1 MYPRVSRIGLSLLAG
16 ISSIALAQNAA
27 AQTTVATQTAAT
39 QTANIMMASG
49 PTIIV
54 TGQYFEE
61 DILSATKTDT
71 PLINVPQ
78 SLSVISREQID
89 DQALGDIGDI
99 LRYTPG
105 ASIGQGE
112 GHRDQ
117 ITIRGQNTTADFYID
132 GLRDDVQYFRPLYNL
147 ERIEIL
153 RGSNAMIFGRG
164 GGGGVINR
172 VTKIAE
178 PGETFGGGTA
188 SIDTFGSVYVSGDAN
203 IAASDTFG
211 LRLNAFYESLDNHRD
226 FFDGDRFAI
235 NPTATIEFG
244 PDTRLIGSYEYVDDD
259 RVVDRGVPSLNGAP
273 LEGFDNT
280 FFGSPSANFT
290 TLEAHISR
298 LRFEHDFSDNLSYNS
313 TLQYADYNKL
323 YQNIYPIGFDD
334 IANTVSLDGYRDTTQ
349 RENLIIQG
357 NLVWEGNSGAVGH
370 TLLLGYE
377 YGDQQTQ
384 NARRDIFFADSMDDQ
399 ITFGFTDPLAIPG
412 FAFPAFTRARNSDA
426 EFFSVYA
433 QDQIAISDHFIVVA
447 GIRFDHF
454 EIDVVDQIEVND
466 GAADG
471 NDGFLSR
478 SDSEWSPRIGVIYK
492 PRENVSF
499 YASYARSFLPRSGDQ
514 FLTLSP
520 TTEAL
525 APEQFDNYEI
535 GLKWDPQPGLSL
547 TAAIFRLDRENGT
560 TPDPNDPSNSILT
573 GSRTEGFELQLV
585 GEILPGWSVNAGY
598 SYLDADERG
607 RVVGTALANRTLAQ
621 VPEHMLSMW
630 NHIDVTEDFGI
641 GLGVTHQS
649 SQFASI
655 DNSVRLPSF
664 TRFDAALF
672 YDVNENVRVQVNVE
686 NLFDEDYFPAAHNNN
701 NISTGEPLNARFTV
715 RASF

>member
-1 MYPRVSRIGLSLLAG
+1 MHGAAS
-16 ISSIALAQNAA
+16 AQGATTQAANAM
-27 AQTTVATQTAAT
+27 TST
-39 QTANIMMASG
+39 G
-49 PTIIV
+49 PQIVV
-54 TGQYFEE
+54 TGQYFE
-61 DILSATKTDT
+61 DDTISATKTET

-89 DQALGDIGDI
+89 DQVLGDIGDV

-164 GGGGVINR
+164 GGGGIINR
-172 VTKIAE
+172 VTKTAVA
-178 PGETFGGGTA
+178 GDTFGNGTA
-188 SIDTFGSVYVSGDAN
+188 SIDTFGSVYLSGDAN
-203 IAASDTFG
+203 IAASDTIG

-226 FFDGDRFAI
+226 FFGGDRFAI
-235 NPTATIEFG
+235 NPTATVEFG
-244 PDTRLIGSYEYVDDD
+244 PNTRLIGSYEYVDDD
-259 RVVDRGVPSLNGAP
+259 RVVDRGVPSLNGEP

-280 FFGSPSANFT
+280 FFGDPDANFT

-298 LRFEHDFSDNLSYNS
+298 LRFEHDFSDSLSYNS

-323 YQNIYPIGFDD
+323 YQNIYPVGFDD
-334 IANTVSLDGYRDTTQ
+334 VANTVSLDGYRDTTQ

-357 NLVWEGNSGAVGH
+357 NLVWRGDTGAIGH

-399 ITFGFTDPLAIPG
+399 ITFGFTDPLAIP
-412 FAFPAFTRARNSDA
+412 AFTFPRFTRARNSDA

-433 QDQIAISDHFIVVA
+433 QDQIAIGDHVIVVA
-447 GIRFDHF
+447 GIRFDRF

-492 PRENVSF
+492 PQDNVSL

-520 TTEAL
+520 TTESL

-560 TPDPNDPSNSILT
+560 TPDPNDPGNSILT

-585 GEILPGWSVNAGY
+585 GEVLPGWSVNAGY

-607 RVVGTALANRTLAQ
+607 RVVGAALANRTLAQ
-621 VPEHMLSMW
+621 VPEHMISMW
-630 NHIDVTEDFGI
+630 NHIDVTEQFGV

-649 SQFASI
+649 SQFAAI

-672 YDVNENVRVQVNVE
+672 YDVSENVRVQVNVE

-701 NISTGEPLNARFTV
+701 NISTGEPFNARFTV
-715 RASF
+715 RAAF

>member
-1 MYPRVSRIGLSLLAG
+1 MLRSVSRPGLSLLAS
-16 ISSIALAQNAA
+16 ISSIAFVHGAASAQGVTTQAANAM
-27 AQTTVATQTAAT
+27 TST
-39 QTANIMMASG
+39 G
-49 PTIIV
+49 PQIVV
-54 TGQYFEE
+54 TGQYFE
-61 DILSATKTDT
+61 DDTISATKTET

-89 DQALGDIGDI
+89 DQVLGDIGDV

-117 ITIRGQNTTADFYID
+117 ITIRGQNTTADFYVD

-164 GGGGVINR
+164 GGGGIINR
-172 VTKIAE
+172 VTKTAVA
-178 PGETFGGGTA
+178 GDTFGNGTA
-188 SIDTFGSVYVSGDAN
+188 SIDTFGSVYLSGDAN
-203 IAASDTFG
+203 IAASDTIG

-226 FFDGDRFAI
+226 FFGGDRFAV
-235 NPTATIEFG
+235 NPTATVEFG
-244 PDTRLIGSYEYVDDD
+244 PNTRLIGSYEYVDDD
-259 RVVDRGVPSLNGAP
+259 RVVDRGVPSLNGEP

-280 FFGSPSANFT
+280 FFGDPDANFT

-298 LRFEHDFSDNLSYNS
+298 LRFEHDFSDSLSYNS

-323 YQNIYPIGFDD
+323 YQNIYPVGFDD
-334 IANTVSLDGYRDTTQ
+334 VANTVSLDGYRDTTQ

-357 NLVWEGNSGAVGH
+357 NLVWRGDTGAIGH

-399 ITFGFTDPLAIPG
+399 ITFGFTDPLAIP
-412 FAFPAFTRARNSDA
+412 AFTFPRFSRARNSDA

-433 QDQIAISDHFIVVA
+433 QDQIAIGDHVIVVA
-447 GIRFDHF
+447 GIRFDRF

-492 PRENVSF
+492 PQDNVSL

-520 TTEAL
+520 TTESL
-525 APEQFDNYEI
+525 VPEQFDNYEI

-560 TPDPNDPSNSILT
+560 TPDPNDPGNSILT

-585 GEILPGWSVNAGY
+585 GEVLPGWSVNAGY

-621 VPEHMLSMW
+621 VPEHMISMW
-630 NHIDVTEDFGI
+630 NHIDVTEQFGV

-649 SQFASI
+649 SQFAAI

-672 YDVNENVRVQVNVE
+672 YDVSENVRVQVNVE

-701 NISTGEPLNARFTV
+701 NISTGEPFNARFTV
-715 RASF
+715 RAAF

>member
-1 MYPRVSRIGLSLLAG
+1 MSFSVSRTGLSLLVG
-16 ISSIALAQNAA
+16 ISSIAFMHSAASANAA
-27 AQTTVATQTAAT
+27 ASVDDRV
-39 QTANIMMASG
+39 IV
-49 PTIIV
+49 V
-54 TGQYFEE
+54 TGQYQTDETA
-61 DILSATKTDT
+61 SATKTET
-71 PLINVPQ
+71 PLIDVPQ
-78 SLSVISREQID
+78 SLSILSREQID
-89 DQALGDIGDI
+89 DQVLGDIGDI

-153 RGSNAMIFGRG
+153 RGSNALIFGRG
-164 GGGGVINR
+164 GGGGIINR
-172 VTKIAE
+172 VTKIAQ
-178 PGETFGGGTA
+178 PGDTFGNG
-188 SIDTFGSVYVSGDAN
+188 SLSVDTFGSVYVSGDAN
-203 IAASDTFG
+203 VAASDTIG
-211 LRLNAFYESLDNHRD
+211 LRLNAYYEALDNHRD

-235 NPTATIEFG
+235 NPTVTIDLG
-244 PDTRLIGSYEYVDDD
+244 SDTRILGSYEYVDDD
-259 RVVDRGVPSLNGAP
+259 RVVDRGVPALNGEP

-280 FFGSPSANFT
+280 FFGDPNANFT

-298 LRFEHDFSDNLSYNS
+298 LRFEHDFSESLSYNS
-313 TLQYADYNKL
+313 TIQYADYNKL
-323 YQNIYPIGFDD
+323 YQNIYPVGFDD

-357 NLVWEGNSGAVGH
+357 NLIWEGNTGSIGH

-384 NARRDIFFADSMDDQ
+384 NARRDVFFPASMDDQ
-399 ITFGFTDPLAIPG
+399 ITFGFSDPLAIPA
-412 FAFPAFTRARNSDA
+412 FAFPAFNRARSSDA
-426 EFFSVYA
+426 EFFSFYA
-433 QDQIAISDHFIVVA
+433 QDQIEIGEHVIIVA
-447 GIRFDHF
+447 GIRYDRF

-478 SDSEWSPRIGVIYK
+478 TDTEWSPRIGLIYK
-492 PRENVSF
+492 PQDNVSL

-520 TTEAL
+520 TSEAL
-525 APEQFDNYEI
+525 APERFDNYEF
-535 GLKWDPQPGLSL
+535 GVKWDPRPGLSL

-560 TPDPNDPSNSILT
+560 TVDPTDPGNTILT
-573 GSRTEGFELQLV
+573 GSRTEGFEVQLV

-598 SYLDADERG
+598 SFLDADERG
-607 RVVGTALANRTLAQ
+607 RVDGGVVANRTLSQ
-621 VPEHMLSMW
+621 VPRHMASMW
-630 NHIDVTEDFGI
+630 NRIDLTERLGL

-655 DNSVRLPSF
+655 DNTVRLPSF

-672 YDVNENVRVQVNVE
+672 YDVSDNVRVQLNVE
-686 NLFDEDYFPAAHNNN
+686 NLFDENYFPAAHNNN
-701 NISTGEPLNARFTV
+701 NISTGEPLNARFTL

>member
-1 MYPRVSRIGLSLLAG
+1 MTS
-16 ISSIALAQNAA
+16 
-27 AQTTVATQTAAT
+27 T
-39 QTANIMMASG
+39 G
-49 PTIIV
+49 PQIVV

-61 DILSATKTDT
+61 DTISATKTET

-89 DQALGDIGDI
+89 DQVLGDIGDV

-117 ITIRGQNTTADFYID
+117 ITIRGQNTTADFYVD

-164 GGGGVINR
+164 GGGGIINR
-172 VTKIAE
+172 VTKTAVA
-178 PGETFGGGTA
+178 GDTFGNGTA
-188 SIDTFGSVYVSGDAN
+188 SIDTFGSVYLSGDAN
-203 IAASDTFG
+203 IAASDTIG

-226 FFDGDRFAI
+226 FFGGDRFAI
-235 NPTATIEFG
+235 NPTATVEFG
-244 PDTRLIGSYEYVDDD
+244 PNTRLIGSYEYVDDD
-259 RVVDRGVPSLNGAP
+259 RVVDRGVPSLNGEP

-280 FFGSPSANFT
+280 FFGDPDANFT

-298 LRFEHDFSDNLSYNS
+298 LRFEHEFSDSLSYNS

-323 YQNIYPIGFDD
+323 YQNIYPVGFDD
-334 IANTVSLDGYRDTTQ
+334 VANTVSLDGYRDTTQ

-357 NLVWEGNSGAVGH
+357 NLVWRGDTGAIGH

-399 ITFGFTDPLAIPG
+399 ITFGFTDPLAIP
-412 FAFPAFTRARNSDA
+412 AFTFPRFTRARNSDA

-433 QDQIAISDHFIVVA
+433 QDQIAIGDHVIVVA
-447 GIRFDHF
+447 GIRFDRF

-492 PRENVSF
+492 PQDNVSL

-520 TTEAL
+520 TTESL

-560 TPDPNDPSNSILT
+560 TPDPNDPGNSILT

-585 GEILPGWSVNAGY
+585 GEVLPGWSVNAGY

-607 RVVGTALANRTLAQ
+607 RVVGAALANRTLAQ
-621 VPEHMLSMW
+621 VPEHMISMW
-630 NHIDVTEDFGI
+630 NHIDVTEQFGV

-649 SQFASI
+649 SQFAAI

-672 YDVNENVRVQVNVE
+672 YDVSENVRVQVNVE

-701 NISTGEPLNARFTV
+701 NISTGEPFNARFTV
-715 RASF
+715 RAAF